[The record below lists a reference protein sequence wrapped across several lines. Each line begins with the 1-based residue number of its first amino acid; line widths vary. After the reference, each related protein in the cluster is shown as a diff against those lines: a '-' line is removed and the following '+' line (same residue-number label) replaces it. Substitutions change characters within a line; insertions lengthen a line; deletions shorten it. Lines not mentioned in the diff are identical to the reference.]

1 MKKHKY
7 LLLAAL
13 ILGACATFDS
23 CQYTPELEIEDEE
36 SQSQTLTVSVDP
48 SIWET
53 STRTATTMT
62 PALPIHYYLY
72 DKTSAAFIGDQE
84 IAEGEVLSA
93 NFSVAKGSY
102 TLYVITGTSLGDYT
116 TMDLTKDFAFDA
128 SAGEDVCLGHADVT
142 VSKYY
147 SESQSVTI
155 KAKHVFSQLALEL
168 KDVPTSVTTITA
180 YVPALHTG
188 IQWDGTYTS
197 DTMMA
202 TLNLTKAA
210 LPTKAEATTTTWSVS
225 QYLYPSAATTG
236 LKVGLNFAHGTSHT
250 EYLTASVSN
259 NLTSGDKLTISTNYV
274 SSTASPGIEL
284 DAWTES
290 SGTDLTI
297 TVGSGSVSGGGQ
309 DQGQNNG
316 QVSGDGQGSGGDGK
330 DSNQVTYT
338 AGSMYKP
345 HVLIVSVENGNL
357 LLMGTQSTPEADL
370 SSYMSS
376 DEELCGKWGKPTK
389 AQWESIFS
397 VLEVSNGSKTKFN
410 ENLVA
415 KDSEATQANST
426 YGYAI
431 NDNKYKY
438 FDFSEQD
445 YVESTSKTVYVYPVA
460 VISISSTDD

>member
-1 MKKHKY
+1 MKHKH

-13 ILGACATFDS
+13 LLGACATFDS
-23 CQYTPELEIEDEE
+23 CQYTPELETEDEE

-72 DKTSAAFIGDQE
+72 DKTAKAFIGDQE
-84 IAEGEVLSA
+84 ITEGTQLSA

-102 TLYVITGTSLGDYT
+102 TLYVITGTTLGDYT
-116 TMDLTKDFAFDA
+116 KMNLAKNFAFDA

-180 YVPALHTG
+180 YVPTLHKG

-197 DTMMA
+197 DTMMYE
-202 TLNLTKAA
+202 LSLTKAA

-225 QYLYPSAATTG
+225 QYLYPSAVTSG

-297 TVGSGSVSGGGQ
+297 TVGS
-309 DQGQNNG
+309 DE
-316 QVSGDGQGSGGDGK
+316 SGGDKDKEQNNVQENDKYAVGKKYATNVIIVGK
-330 DSNQVTYT
+330 DTER
-338 AGSMYKP
+338 KK
-345 HVLIVSVENGNL
+345 L
-357 LLMGTQSTPEADL
+357 LLMGTKTTYLTTL
-370 SSYMSS
+370 SSYLS
-376 DEELCGKWGKPTK
+376 DMKLTWNVPTK
-389 AQWESIFS
+389 AQWADI
-397 VLEVSNGSKTKFN
+397 LTCLGPDIDAFN
-410 ENLVA
+410 AALKA
-415 KDSEATQANST
+415 KDDAAEAATTGRAYQLTEGYYTFNS
-426 YGYAI
+426 GYVAEA
-431 NDNKYKY
+431 DGK
-438 FDFSEQD
+438 SPC
-445 YVESTSKTVYVYPVA
+445 VYPV
-460 VISISSTDD
+460 VEIDTPSN

>member
-23 CQYTPELEIEDEE
+23 CQYTPELETEDEE

-72 DKTSAAFIGDQE
+72 DKTDKAFIGDQE
-84 IAEGEVLSA
+84 ITEGEVLSA
-93 NFSVAKGSY
+93 DFSVAKGSY
-102 TLYVITGTSLGDYT
+102 TLYVITGTTLGDYT
-116 TMDLTKDFAFDA
+116 TMALTKDFAFDA

-180 YVPALHTG
+180 YVPTLHKG
-188 IQWDGTYTS
+188 IKWDGTYTS
-197 DTMMA
+197 DTMMYE
-202 TLNLTKAA
+202 LSLTNAA

-225 QYLYPSAATTG
+225 QYLYPSAVTTG

-297 TVGSGSVSGGGQ
+297 TVSSGSVSGG
-309 DQGQNNG
+309 DKDKEQNNVQENDKYAVG
-316 QVSGDGQGSGGDGK
+316 KKYATNVIIVGK
-330 DSNQVTYT
+330 DTER
-338 AGSMYKP
+338 KK
-345 HVLIVSVENGNL
+345 L
-357 LLMGTQSTPEADL
+357 LLMGTKTTYSTTL
-370 SSYMSS
+370 SSYLS
-376 DEELCGKWGKPTK
+376 DMKLTWDVPTK
-389 AQWESIFS
+389 AQWADI
-397 VLEVSNGSKTKFN
+397 LTCLGSDIDAFN
-410 ENLVA
+410 AALKA
-415 KDSEATQANST
+415 KDDAAEAATTGRAYELKDGYYIFNS
-426 YGYAI
+426 GYVTDT
-431 NDNKYKY
+431 NGK
-438 FDFSEQD
+438 
-445 YVESTSKTVYVYPVA
+445 VVYVYPV
-460 VISISSTDD
+460 VEIDTPSN